1 MKGTFTGDTLCDA
14 SNSIVLESITFPE
27 PVIFLTIEPKTLAD
41 QDKMSTALN
50 KLAEEDPT
58 FRVGIDENTGQTMIW
73 GMGELHLEVLIV
85 RLLREYKV
93 QARIGRPR
101 VAYRESISKTVPEV
115 VHRYVKQTGGK
126 GHFAHVVIKLE
137 RGKPGSGI
145 VFESQ
150 VKGGV
155 IPREFVRAVEQGI
168 NEAAESGVLAG
179 YPVTDVKVTLFD
191 GSTHEVD
198 SSEMS
203 FKVAGSMA
211 FKEAVQQGAPV
222 LLEPVMHAEV
232 VVPEDHI
239 GDVSGDLSSRRA
251 TIEGIEP
258 RTGETQA
265 IRAKVPIAEMF
276 GYATDLRSMTQ
287 GRGVFTMEF
296 DHYAQVADQVTKELL
311 AGSR

>member
-1 MKGTFTGDTLCDA
+1 
-14 SNSIVLESITFPE
+14 
-27 PVIFLTIEPKTLAD
+27 
-41 QDKMSTALN
+41 
-50 KLAEEDPT
+50 
-58 FRVGIDENTGQTMIW
+58 
-73 GMGELHLEVLIV
+73 
-85 RLLREYKV
+85 
-93 QARIGRPR
+93 
-101 VAYRESISKTVPEV
+101 
-115 VHRYVKQTGGK
+115 
-126 GHFAHVVIKLE
+126 
-137 RGKPGSGI
+137 
-145 VFESQ
+145 
-150 VKGGV
+150 
-155 IPREFVRAVEQGI
+155 
-168 NEAAESGVLAG
+168 
-179 YPVTDVKVTLFD
+179 
-191 GSTHEVD
+191 
-198 SSEMS
+198 MS

-311 AGSR
+311 TGSR